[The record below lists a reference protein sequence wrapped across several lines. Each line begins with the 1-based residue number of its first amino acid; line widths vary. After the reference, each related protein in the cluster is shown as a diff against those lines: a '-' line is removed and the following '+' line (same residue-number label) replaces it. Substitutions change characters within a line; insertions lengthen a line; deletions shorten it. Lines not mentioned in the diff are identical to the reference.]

1 MSKIVFFE
9 DWDIPTK
16 LKTRGDLLLFDL
28 PEQNV
33 VCFLKAYGLLN
44 IHHDGKPAW
53 LLAASIAR
61 FVEWS
66 SWGLAIGSC

>member
-1 MSKIVFFE
+1 MSKIVFFG

-33 VCFLKAYGLLN
+33 VRFLKAYGLLN
-44 IHHDGKPAW
+44 IHHVASQHGCW
-53 LLAASIAR
+53 LLQ
-61 FVEWS
+61 
-66 SWGLAIGSC
+66 